1 MQFASKA
8 ITAGDRRQE
17 LLQTAFLAEQICLVV
32 VAQIALINLLSRVL
46 TPLNHLLPSGLLH
59 MHATSACASLTA
71 TFALFCCEG
80 NRSKSFQHMA
90 KIFAILT
97 SVIASAAFVALATV
111 SPVLFGL
118 LSGNPDDV
126 GIFPASAITFFMI
139 GIAIFLIRSHSYILS
154 RVADLVAACLVW
166 LVLVLTSE
174 LLFGFARIPG
184 SSTVGLTSIPTL
196 CCMAML
202 TAAILIRRAER
213 GLFEVFL
220 APGMAGRVARII
232 APFLLVLPFLREV
245 GRARLLNAQLVP
257 TRYATAV
264 LTSAAIIISFV
275 LLLLVTRL
283 INDMQSEIQDLTLR
297 DELTGLYNFRGFNL
311 FSEQAFRMARR
322 AKHPFGVLFIDMDNL
337 KTINDEMGHNAG
349 SALIAETARL
359 LSETFR
365 ETDVI
370 GRLGGDE
377 FVVAGQFDSEEI
389 SASIERLRSGA
400 ETRIGASAK
409 GLKLGL
415 SMGFAAAEHNL
426 GETVKS
432 IVARAD
438 NAMYKEKRQK
448 KRMVLA

>member
-1 MQFASKA
+1 MQFGSKPTT
-8 ITAGDRRQE
+8 TADPRQE

-32 VAQIALINLLSRVL
+32 VAQIALINLLSKVF
-46 TPLNHLLPSGLLH
+46 TPLNNLLPSGLLH
-59 MHATSACASLTA
+59 MHATSAWASFTA

-80 NRSKSFQHMA
+80 NRSISFQRLG

-97 SVIASAAFVALATV
+97 SVIASAAFV
-111 SPVLFGL
+111 GL
-118 LSGNPDDV
+118 TNGGAAFFRHLPGNQESVAP
-126 GIFPASAITFFMI
+126 FPASAITFFMM
-139 GIAIFLIRSHSYILS
+139 GIAILLVRSHSFILG
-154 RVADLVAACLVW
+154 RLADGAAACLVW

-174 LLFGFARIPG
+174 LLFGFAGIPG
-184 SSTVGLTSIPTL
+184 SSIAGLTSIPTL
-196 CCMAML
+196 CCLAML

-232 APFLLVLPFLREV
+232 APFLLTLPFLREV

-275 LLLLVTRL
+275 LLLFVTRL
-283 INDMQSEIQDLTLR
+283 INSMQSAIQDLTLR

-322 AKHPFGVLFIDMDNL
+322 SKHPFGVLFIDLDNL
-337 KTINDEMGHNAG
+337 KTINDQMGHNAG
-349 SALIAETARL
+349 SALIVETARL
-359 LSETFR
+359 LNETFR

-389 SASIERLRSGA
+389 SAAIERLRSGA
-400 ETRIGASAK
+400 ENRIGVSDK
-409 GLKLGL
+409 GLVLGL